1 MEGVG
6 AASRM
11 DKENDTFKH
20 VWTRAKTRESKSSTW
35 NDKTKLDIVRPGRYS
50 YSSFYLATVCAQYH
64 ALLMT
69 TDQQYWQTLIVFYNV
84 MLFSSLVKIFLLLYW
99 HIMH

>member
-50 YSSFYLATVCAQYH
+50 YYLTQFILFVIIII
-64 ALLMT
+64 LLFPT
-69 TDQQYWQTLIVFYNV
+69 
-84 MLFSSLVKIFLLLYW
+84 
-99 HIMH
+99 

>member
-1 MEGVG
+1 MD
-6 AASRM
+6 AASRV

-50 YSSFYLATVCAQYH
+50 LIGIVIPTIMLYIICRLVDIRMASIIDRPCC
-64 ALLMT
+64 
-69 TDQQYWQTLIVFYNV
+69 TDSETENPVFTQTAE
-84 MLFSSLVKIFLLLYW
+84 KIANS
-99 HIMH
+99 MKM